1 MTDRRQHWE
10 ARYASPARVTGAPSS
25 FLQSLLPTLAPGRA
39 LDVASGD
46 GRNALALAKGGHA
59 VTAID
64 IAGAGLARL
73 RSQAR
78 DQGLSIEAIQADL
91 EEYPLPIRYFDVAVV
106 ACYLQRSLFARV
118 KDCLVP
124 GGVAV
129 VETFLID
136 QREIGHP
143 RNPAFLLERGELA
156 QAFADF
162 EILVSEEGLF
172 DLGGERAYLS
182 RLAAR
187 RPLDSTGRPGR
198 R

>member
-1 MTDRRQHWE
+1 MPDRRQHWE
-10 ARYASPARVTGAPSS
+10 ARYANPSRATGAPSS

-46 GRNALALAKGGHA
+46 GRNALALAKRGHA

-78 DQGLSIEAIQADL
+78 DQGLSIDAIQADL
-91 EEYPLPIRYFDVAVV
+91 EEYPLPIQYFDVAVKF
-106 ACYLQRSLFARV
+106 CYLQRSLFARV
-118 KDCLVP
+118 KDCLAP

-129 VETFLID
+129 VETFLVD

-156 QAFADF
+156 QAFSDF

-172 DLGGERAYLS
+172 ELGGERAYLS

-187 RPLDSTGRPGR
+187 RPLDSTGWAGR

>member
-1 MTDRRQHWE
+1 MPDRRQHWE
-10 ARYASPARVTGAPSS
+10 ARYANPSRVMGAPSS
-25 FLQSLLPTLAPGRA
+25 FLRSLLPTLAPGRA

-64 IAGAGLARL
+64 ISGAGLARL
-73 RSQAR
+73 RTHAR
-78 DQGLSIEAIQADL
+78 DQGLSIDVVQADL
-91 EEYPLPIRYFDVAVV
+91 EEYPLPSRYFHVAVK
-106 ACYLQRSLFARV
+106 AFYLQRSLFTRV
-118 KDCLVP
+118 KECLAP
-124 GGVAV
+124 GGLAV
-129 VETFLID
+129 VETFLVD

-143 RNPAFLLERGELA
+143 RNPAFLLERGELV

-162 EILVSEEGLF
+162 EILISEEGLF
-172 DLGGERAYLS
+172 DLGDERAYLS

-187 RPLDSTGRPGR
+187 RPLDSTGRAGR

>member
-1 MTDRRQHWE
+1 
-10 ARYASPARVTGAPSS
+10 
-25 FLQSLLPTLAPGRA
+25 
-39 LDVASGD
+39 VASGD
-46 GRNALALAKGGHA
+46 GRNALALAQRGHS

-64 IAGAGLARL
+64 IAGTGLARL
-73 RSQAR
+73 RSHAR
-78 DQGLSIEAIQADL
+78 DLGLSIDAVQADL
-91 EEYPLPIRYFDVAVV
+91 EEYPLPSRYFDVVV
-106 ACYLQRSLFARV
+106 KTFYLQRSLLARL

-129 VETFLID
+129 VETFLVD

-172 DLGGERAYLS
+172 DLGIERAYLS
-182 RLAAR
+182 RIAAR
-187 RPLDSTGRPGR
+187 RPLDSTGQAGR